1 MDKHIKVR
9 IQDGTGQVLAKIRA
23 IIPKP
28 YRTKREPDSA
38 AEVYATGYADGTADA
53 TAALTR

>member
-9 IQDGTGQVLAKIRA
+9 IQDGDGRVIAKVKA
-23 IIPKP
+23 TIPKP
-28 YRTKREPDSA
+28 YRTEAEPDSA

-53 TAALTR
+53 TGALNR